1 VVSYNTVVSAH
12 LHSLHS
18 WRRGVVVS
26 GVPRVNEVNPRRA
39 RLVFG
44 WATVFRRVHHL
55 GMQPA
60 NQVNSALHPSGVAK
74 RLVRPEPAS
83 STSFGWGTGGN
94 VTSAEWQVTLR
105 DPVWHTS
112 SRSDGA
118 SCKLLY
124 AVYPYLHL
132 TFHAEHWFTN
142 RVETEK
148 NSRTLP
154 IALPFPLITALRY
167 ETYPRADLR

>member
-1 VVSYNTVVSAH
+1 MYNVQEVATVVVSYNTVVSAH
-12 LHSLHS
+12 LHSRHS

-26 GVPRVNEVNPRRA
+26 GVPRVNDVNPRRA

-44 WATVFRRVHHL
+44 WATHCLQAGAPPRYATS
-55 GMQPA
+55 QPG
-60 NQVNSALHPSGVAK
+60 QLSLHPSGVAK

-94 VTSAEWQVTLR
+94 VTSAEWQVTLC

-112 SRSDGA
+112 SRSGAA

-124 AVYPYLHL
+124 SVYPYLYL

-148 NSRTLP
+148 Q
-154 IALPFPLITALRY
+154 
-167 ETYPRADLR
+167 